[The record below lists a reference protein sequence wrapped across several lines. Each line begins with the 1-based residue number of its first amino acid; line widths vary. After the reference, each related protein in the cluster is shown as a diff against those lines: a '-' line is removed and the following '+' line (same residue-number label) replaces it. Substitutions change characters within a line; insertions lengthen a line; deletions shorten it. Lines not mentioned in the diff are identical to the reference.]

1 VPFVSQNRDHPLT
14 EELGHL
20 LEQASSFEAELDF
33 VRAID
38 TLTCVNRARRDVD
51 VERRLLRLRRDAF
64 AHADGGAPRLASSC
78 SRASVPIDPAARLPA
93 VPVERLTA
101 EIARSA
107 IDSHGSLIV
116 RGLFDGDTVAKLR
129 GSVDGAFA
137 ARAAASDPSSHGS
150 GWYEELALPAG
161 ADRDFVAADGVLA
174 ADSPRGFF
182 DMLDAFSRVG
192 MRNLLGEFFGE
203 PAALSF
209 EKTTLRRVEPGVS
222 GSWHQD
228 GAFLG
233 AAVRSLNVWVALSRC
248 GDDAPSLEVVQ
259 RRIPRIVP
267 TGFYF
272 DWDVADSTIAR
283 EFPGLVPAA
292 PRFEAGDAM
301 LFDHFCLHR
310 TARRPDMPHPRYAIE
325 SWFFAPSAFPAGY
338 TGLSV

>member
-1 VPFVSQNRDHPLT
+1 MPLVPQNRDHPLT

-33 VRAID
+33 VRAIE
-38 TLTCVNRARRDVD
+38 TLTSANRLRRDVD

-64 AHADGGAPRLASSC
+64 ARAGADAPRLASSRP
-78 SRASVPIDPAARLPA
+78 RASVPIDPAARLPA

-101 EIARSA
+101 EVARSA
-107 IDSHGSLIV
+107 IDAHGSLIV
-116 RGLFDGDTVAKLR
+116 RGLFDGDTAAKLR
-129 GSVDGAFA
+129 GSIDAAFA
-137 ARAAASDPSSHGS
+137 ARGAAPDPSTRGS
-150 GWYEELALPAG
+150 GWYEALDVPG
-161 ADRDFVAADGVLA
+161 ADRDFVASDGVLA

-182 DMLDAFSRVG
+182 DMLDAFSGAG
-192 MRNLLGEFFGE
+192 MSNIVGEFFGE

-233 AAVRSLNVWVALSRC
+233 VQVRSLNVWVALSRC

-310 TARRPDMPHPRYAIE
+310 TARRPDMLHSRYAIE
-325 SWFFAPSAFPAGY
+325 SWFFAPSAFPVGY

>member
-1 VPFVSQNRDHPLT
+1 MPFVSQSRDDPLT

-20 LEQASSFEAELDF
+20 FERASSFEAELDF

-38 TLTCVNRARRDVD
+38 SLTSANRLRRDAD

-64 AHADGGAPRLASSC
+64 GRAGGGAPRLVL
-78 SRASVPIDPAARLPA
+78 SRPDAPVPIEPAARLPA

-101 EIARSA
+101 AVARSA
-107 IDSHGSLIV
+107 IDAHGSLIV
-116 RGLFDGDTVAKLR
+116 RGFLDGDTAAKLR
-129 GSVDGAFA
+129 GSIDAAFA
-137 ARAAASDPSSHGS
+137 ARGAASDPSSRGS
-150 GWYEELALPAG
+150 GWYDELDLPG
-161 ADRDFVAADGVLA
+161 ADREFVAADGVLA

-182 DMLDAFSRVG
+182 DMLDAFSRVDV
-192 MRNLLGEFFGE
+192 RSLLAEFFGE
-203 PAALSF
+203 LPALSF
-209 EKTTLRRVEPGVS
+209 EKTTLRRVEPGIS

-233 AAVRSLNVWVALSRC
+233 VHVRSLNVWVALSRC

-272 DWDVADSTIAR
+272 DWDVAESTIAR

-292 PRFEAGDAM
+292 PRFEPGDAM

-310 TARRPDMPHPRYAIE
+310 TARRPDMPHSRYAIE
-325 SWFFAPSAFPAGY
+325 SWFFAPSAFPTGY
-338 TGLSV
+338 TGLLV